1 MSSSSCSSGQRNCCE
16 PLNDIEL
23 CLLANEFQPQR
34 YNTKELTRILCS
46 PAGLVGLTVNDLK
59 TIMKFLN
66 ARRNLNMKVS
76 GNKPELKTRL
86 EIGLFG
92 NRRSPSWGAPPPRAP
107 PPSRPHPHAVNNY
120 SALPPPVNPMTGQVP
135 AAPAPRALEDSWQK
149 LRKSHFFNYSFMND
163 MVARQFF
170 HGPQVPAARGV
181 QPELALDFQMSFGA
195 GRFRDPDTRFFLHIF
210 NRSMNDFVSDAN
222 LRRTFRIHVN
232 NLLLDHCPT
241 GSEMQQF
248 VDLTSQ
254 FKHLPE
260 KSNVRVHITGP
271 HYFWADGIASVMCM
285 SVRPIS
291 ESVTRLYEQTLRLN
305 GIQLPPPLVPLPP
318 GYKPFENVH
327 FQNLED
333 ARQLFAERIVDKLPP
348 TTLAKGRGGH
358 DDDEIQMG
366 NQIMSFQCPLSL
378 TRIRN
383 PTKSVKCVH
392 KQCFDAESF
401 LMFIRA
407 PTSKSKCPVC
417 NKILDCADLVIEPTF
432 SRLLTKYPD
441 ADRCVIL
448 PSGEDQAIEEHQQ
461 QQAAAAA
468 SGSSGTDGG
477 GSQTNGSGGGGANG
491 IKRKHSEMLLSDVIE
506 LSDDDEFDEL
516 PSLGSIEGV
525 AASLSGWGDSVSSGG
540 AGAAGGAGGGGAG
553 YASSSVGAASVE
565 PRSKHDTGSIN
576 SASQT
581 ESGSTP
587 RPPWDG
593 TVICLDD

>member
-1 MSSSSCSSGQRNCCE
+1 MSSSSSSSQHRPCE
-16 PLNDIEL
+16 PLSDDEL
-23 CLLANEFQPQR
+23 HRLADEFRPPR
-34 YNTKELTRILCS
+34 YSVSELVKILGS
-46 PAGLVGLTVNDLK
+46 PAGLAGLTVNDLK
-59 TIMKFLN
+59 IIMKFLN
-66 ARRNLNMKVS
+66 TRRNLNMKVS
-76 GNKPELKTRL
+76 GNKPELKSRL
-86 EIGLFG
+86 ELGLFG
-92 NRRSPSWGAPPPRAP
+92 RRFTVWAAPPTTAPPPG
-107 PPSRPHPHAVNNY
+107 RPHPHAVNDY
-120 SALPPPVNPMTGQVP
+120 SALPPPVSPMTGQVP
-135 AAPAPRALEDSWQK
+135 AAPAPRALDDSWQK
-149 LRKSHFFNYSFMND
+149 LRKSHFFNYSFMNN

-210 NRSMNDFVSDAN
+210 NRSTNDFVSDAN

-232 NLLLDHCPT
+232 SLLLDHCPT

-461 QQAAAAA
+461 QQAAATA

-477 GSQTNGSGGGGANG
+477 GSQPNGSGGGGANG

-525 AASLSGWGDSVSSGG
+525 AASLSGWGESVSS
-540 AGAAGGAGGGGAG
+540 GGAGGGGAG
-553 YASSSVGAASVE
+553 YASSSGGAASVE
-565 PRSKHDTGSIN
+565 PRSKNDTGSIS

-581 ESGSTP
+581 GLGSTP